1 MMNIADVSSINDAMR
16 MRDIRFG
23 GKNAGKMI
31 EYRMIPLLVCENR
44 RRTQCGGDYK
54 RPWRGCKTYKCLPD
68 WVSYTGLCTYPGVR
82 CAVSDMD
89 PVHTEISRKVCMVF
103 RVQE

>member
-31 EYRMIPLLVCENR
+31 EL
-44 RRTQCGGDYK
+44 K
-54 RPWRGCKTYKCLPD
+54 RLPILED
-68 WVSYTGLCTYPGVR
+68 KGNLSFK
-82 CAVSDMD
+82 
-89 PVHTEISRKVCMVF
+89 I
-103 RVQE
+103 